1 MADFT
6 RSEVDGVLTIT
17 LTRDAK
23 RNAVNFEIW
32 DAIESSIHELADN
45 DDLRVLVLTAEGS
58 YFTAGMDITTLI
70 PNPGLGKDGVLR
82 GSNTRLV
89 YRDRAHHDAFDFME
103 LVEKPIILAPQG
115 HCVGVGV
122 EMGVSCDFRLASE
135 EATFS
140 LPEIRNLNVIP
151 ASGGI
156 SRLTRLVGPHW
167 ARWLAMAGQVVDAE
181 QALAIGLVHA
191 VYPADEFQAKVQEFA
206 AHMASMPREPLG
218 LAKIAIDIAADV
230 DRRTARDFDR
240 LSQTLLFHSKEWQ
253 DSLEAFNARGS
264 SKKPAE

>member
-6 RSEVDGVLTIT
+6 RSEVDGVLTVT
-17 LTRDAK
+17 LTREAK
-23 RNAVNFEIW
+23 RNAVNLEIW
-32 DAIESSIHELADN
+32 DAIEGAVYELAER
-45 DDLRVLVLTAEGS
+45 DDLRVLVLTAEGT

-70 PNPGLGKDGVLR
+70 PNPGLGEDGVLR

-89 YRDRAHHDAFDFME
+89 YRDLAHHDAFDFME
-103 LVEKPIILAPQG
+103 IVEKPIILAPQA

-135 EATFS
+135 NATFS
-140 LPEIRNLNVIP
+140 LAEIPNLNVLP

-156 SRLTRLVGPHW
+156 SRLTRLIGPHW
-167 ARWLAMAGQVVDAE
+167 ARWIAMAGQVVDAE

-191 VYPADEFQAKVQEFA
+191 VYPAAEFQQKVQGSA
-206 AHMASMPREPLG
+206 THLAGLPREPLG
-218 LAKIAIDIAADV
+218 LAKMAIDIAADV
-230 DRRTARDFDR
+230 DCRTARDFDR

-253 DSLEAFNARGS
+253 DSLAAFNNRSATR
-264 SKKPAE
+264 PASE

>member
-6 RSEVDGVLTIT
+6 RTEVDGVLTIT

-32 DAIESSIHELADN
+32 DAIEAAVHDLALR
-45 DDLRVLVLTAEGS
+45 DDLRVLVLTAEGA

-70 PNPGLGKDGVLR
+70 PNPGMGDDGVLR

-89 YRDRAHHDAFDFME
+89 YRDRAHHDAFDYME
-103 LVEKPIILAPQG
+103 MVEKPIVLAPQG

-122 EMGVSCDFRLASE
+122 EMGVSCDFRLASA

-140 LPEIRNLNVIP
+140 LPEIPNLNVLP

-156 SRLTRLVGPHW
+156 SRLTRLIGPHW
-167 ARWLAMAGQVVDAE
+167 ARWIAMAGQVVDAE

-191 VYPADEFQAKVQEFA
+191 VYPADVFQEKVQEFA
-206 AHMASMPREPLG
+206 THLARLPREPLG
-218 LAKIAIDIAADV
+218 LAKVAIDAAADV

-240 LSQTLLFHSKEWQ
+240 LAQTLLFHSKEWQ
-253 DSLEAFNARGS
+253 DSLAAFNNRPS
-264 SKKPAE
+264 KPAPE